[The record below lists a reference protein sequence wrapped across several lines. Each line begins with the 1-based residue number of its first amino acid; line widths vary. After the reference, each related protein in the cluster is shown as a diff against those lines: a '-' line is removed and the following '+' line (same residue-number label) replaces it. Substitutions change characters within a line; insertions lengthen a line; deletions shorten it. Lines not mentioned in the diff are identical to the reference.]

1 MASVPN
7 NEWYDMSSNMAPD
20 DILVQAFWSNNSVES
35 ADYPRCKK
43 IQQNSKHGFAESQGK
58 VAVLGEMERLKW

>member
-1 MASVPN
+1 MN
-7 NEWYDMSSNMAPD
+7 DMSSNMAPD
-20 DILVQAFWSNNSVES
+20 GILVQAFWSKNSVES

>member
-1 MASVPN
+1 
-7 NEWYDMSSNMAPD
+7 MAPD

>member
-7 NEWYDMSSNMAPD
+7 NEWYVIKQKAPD
-20 DILVQAFWSNNSVES
+20 GILVQAFWSKNSVES